1 MLKSRNKKG
10 FTLVEVICSLSI
22 FSIIFISV
30 MAFDITSSKIKKTIK
45 ITNNNV
51 FIMETLKNNIIYSMT
66 FEELEGLKTGNRV
79 FINNENMISAK
90 IQKSLVNV
98 FSDEALKE
106 NIYIQLSFLK
116 YELNVYSLRL
126 CFYDNVQNATPGLQC
141 DFYKGNYK

>member
-1 MLKSRNKKG
+1 MLKSTSKKG

-30 MAFDITSSKIKKTIK
+30 MSFDITSSKMKKTIK

-66 FEELEGLKTGNRV
+66 FEELEGLKTDNRV
-79 FINNENMISAK
+79 FINNENMTLAK
-90 IQKSLVNV
+90 IQKSLINV
-98 FSDEALKE
+98 FSDEVLEEKP
-106 NIYIQLSFLK
+106 YIQLSFLK

-126 CFYDNVQNATPGLQC
+126 CFYDNMQNDTPGLQC
-141 DFYKGNYK
+141 NFYKGNYK